1 MKEKRYKIGDKVFI
15 QRPLVLGQWKQV
27 MELFAEMREG
37 DPLDIFAHP
46 RCMAILLT
54 EKGVSLKEKNLEAST
69 EFIEQNIDAMI
80 SLEVVND
87 FFDLSPVHLFSQKL
101 IEVRGKIEQM
111 RPGST
116 KPASSS
122 PAETSLKKKRSS
134 GDSLP
139 KNVPLT

>member
-15 QRPLVLGQWKQV
+15 QRPLVFGQWKQV
-27 MELFAEMREG
+27 MELFAEMREAE
-37 DPLDIFAHP
+37 PLDIFAHP
-46 RCMAILLT
+46 RCMAILLM

-80 SLEVVND
+80 SLEVVNN

-134 GDSLP
+134 GGSPP
-139 KNVPLT
+139 KNAPLT